1 LRLLLTS
8 CLLPLLAVTA
18 MAAEPARKPEA
29 AIVDAR
35 EAKAPPAFLLK
46 TDTDLDALMAQGQQF
61 AATNQHGSAIEVFQ
75 GVIEKCEE
83 RVVAETVENAV
94 AGTARSFLPAAMAA
108 RQALLVGSKA
118 LRAEYAAQHEGPASA
133 LVDTAITAGD
143 AAALSRTAARFPAT
157 TAAQRARWWCG
168 AMLVDAG
175 DFGAAA
181 AVWDEF
187 LALEPVLGAAG
198 ADLTMT
204 LAQQSLALARSG
216 QLGRARAVLARLEKE
231 SPAVRRR
238 IGGSE
243 QNVAE
248 FTRRALVAAATA
260 TEEAALP
267 GAFAPTARWRLQA
280 DTELAPMVFANNGR
294 AFVRTLK
301 SIACLEIA
309 TGKRLWEMPAPM
321 QAMAQSVSSRSSVI
335 GSSAEREV
343 VGQQRFAVAATPEM
357 VCFVENSPGS
367 GANIEVRGMVVF
379 GGPGPAMPQ
388 SGKFAGSS
396 QLTAR
401 DARNGHLRWR
411 VGQGEGRDEFSR
423 VARWISPP
431 AIVRDCVFVVAL
443 HIQSYHLVCLDAA
456 DGRLLWRSF
465 ISHRAEGAMG
475 WQGLVEL
482 ASASALKVTA
492 GRVLC
497 LTNGG
502 VLACFDALTGGP
514 RWFCQ
519 YGALV
524 ISGVNVM
531 PPARLSAV
539 NPILCHEQT
548 AVILPADTDQV
559 IAFDIAT
566 GRMLWRQPREQ
577 QRYLAGILA
586 EKADAAPL
594 VVLSGT
600 SAAARSLE
608 DGKVMWTKLLEGGAG
623 RPVLRR
629 GTLYGLTRGHGVVQ
643 LDARTGR
650 ELRSSQVTGGEFR
663 HLAEAEGTLMT
674 MGSRSLAA
682 LRSYD
687 DAIGE
692 ITRRVE
698 AAPEDP
704 RRWRER
710 GELNLQSARI
720 AEAMEDLT
728 KARALQ
734 QKARI
739 NHVETD
745 GLLFRCHLEMAVRER
760 EKSLVWLER
769 AAAFATTTVSRSER
783 WLRVADEQEARE
795 NWTAACEALQQVLDH
810 ETAAWLDV
818 PAGSDTTGARL
829 AGGRVLNRSLAARRL
844 EQLAATHGRAAPR
857 QFETAVRKR
866 LADAVKHDDAFA
878 LMEIIGSHP
887 VGGAQ
892 EQAWL
897 ALAAR
902 HFKTQAFEEAAEV
915 LLWFLRAEP
924 EAARRGDAVLGV
936 TLAGI
941 RSGRGGLA
949 KHGLKLLESLPPKT
963 RVSFGGVSGAAAELR
978 RTLAN
983 EFPATA
989 TREAG
994 QLIETGVKSGREV
1007 SLLPNA
1013 GDLGG
1018 DRLFLESRRLVR
1030 ASADGSR
1037 VTWASAEVTDKR
1049 GALDSSPV
1057 ACVLMDTLV
1066 LFRGSQAV
1074 AFDADTGKLL
1084 WQERGVRLVNAAES
1098 LGSEVLQRLAM
1109 MGVAANRA
1117 APGWRA
1123 MFVAG
1128 GQLLRL
1134 KTSGEVVS
1142 LAPRSGKIIW
1152 SARLPEPVSLWAAA
1166 AMKESGRYLTLVAS
1180 AGNAAEN
1187 SVAVLDLAR
1196 GQTQAVWEVPKDR
1209 AEFSIAADGRAQFT
1223 EESGQK

>member
-1 LRLLLTS
+1 M
-8 CLLPLLAVTA
+8 A
-18 MAAEPARKPEA
+18 MAAEPARKPDA
-29 AIVDAR
+29 AIVDGR
-35 EAKAPPAFLLK
+35 EAKPPPTFLLK
-46 TDTDLDALMAQGQQF
+46 TDADLDALMAQGQQF

-108 RQALLVGSKA
+108 RQALLAGTNS
-118 LRAEYAAQHEGPASA
+118 LRAEYAARYEGPAA
-133 LVDTAITAGD
+133 VLVEAAVAAGD
-143 AAALSRTAARFPAT
+143 TVALARAAARFPAT
-157 TAAQRARWWCG
+157 AAAQRARWWCG
-168 AMLVDAG
+168 AMLADAG

-181 AVWDEF
+181 AAWEEF
-187 LALEPVLGAAG
+187 LALEPVLGATG
-198 ADLTMT
+198 ADVTMT

-216 QLGRARAVLARLEKE
+216 QLGRARAVLTRLEKNL
-231 SPAVRRR
+231 PAARRR

-248 FTRRALVAAATA
+248 FTRRALVVAATA
-260 TEEAALP
+260 AEDTGLP
-267 GAFAPTARWRLQA
+267 EAFAPTAQWRLQA
-280 DTELAPMVFANNGR
+280 DTELAPMVLANSGR

-301 SIACLEIA
+301 SIACLEVA

-321 QAMAQSVSSRSSVI
+321 QAMAPSVSSRSSVI

-343 VGQQRFAVAATPEM
+343 VGQQRFAVAAMPEM

-367 GANIEVRGMVVF
+367 GFNIEVRGKVVF
-379 GGPGPAMPQ
+379 GGPGPATPQ
-388 SGKFAGSS
+388 SSKFAGSS

-401 DARNGHLRWR
+401 DARNGRLRWR

-431 AIVRDCVFVVAL
+431 AIVGDRVFVVAL

-482 ASASALKVTA
+482 VSASALKVTA

-502 VLACFDALTGGP
+502 VLACFDTLTGEP

-531 PPARLSAV
+531 PPARLSTV

-559 IAFDIAT
+559 MAFDIAT

-629 GTLYGLTRGHGVVQ
+629 GTLYGLTRGRGVVQ

-650 ELRSSQVTGGEFR
+650 ELRSSPVAGGEFR
-663 HLAEAEGTLMT
+663 HLAEAEGALIT

-692 ITRRVE
+692 MTRRVE

-710 GELNLQSARI
+710 GELNLQSARL

-734 QKARI
+734 QKTRVH
-739 NHVETD
+739 HVETD
-745 GLLFRCHLEMAVRER
+745 ALLFRCHMEMAVRER
-760 EKSLVWLER
+760 EKALAWLER

-783 WLRVADEQEARE
+783 WLRIADEQEARE
-795 NWTAACEALQQVLDH
+795 NWAAACEALQQVLDH

-818 PAGSDTTGARL
+818 AAGSDAAGARL

-844 EQLAATHGRAAPR
+844 EQLTVAHGRAASGR
-857 QFETAVRKR
+857 SETAVRKR
-866 LADAVKHDDAFA
+866 LADAVKHDDTVA

-897 ALAAR
+897 TLAAQ
-902 HFKTQAFEEAAEV
+902 HFKVQAFEEAAEV

-924 EAARRGDAVLGV
+924 EAARRGDAALGV

-941 RSGRGGLA
+941 RSGRGGLS
-949 KHGLKLLESLPPKT
+949 KHGLRLLETLPPKT
-963 RVSFGGVSGAAAELR
+963 RVSFGGVSGAVAELR
-978 RTLAN
+978 RTLGN
-983 EFPATA
+983 ESPVTA
-989 TREAG
+989 AREAG
-994 QLIETGVKSGREV
+994 QGSEAGVKSGREV
-1007 SLLPNA
+1007 SLLPGA

-1037 VTWASAEVTDKR
+1037 VTWASADVTDKR

-1057 ACVLMDTLV
+1057 ACVLLDTLV
-1066 LFRGSQAV
+1066 LFRGSQVV

-1098 LGSEVLQRLAM
+1098 LGSEVLQRLAI

-1128 GQLLRL
+1128 GQLLRV

-1142 LAPRSGKIIW
+1142 LAPRSGKTVW
-1152 SARLPEPVSLWAAA
+1152 STRLPEPASLWASA
-1166 AMKESGRYLTLVAS
+1166 AMKESGRYLALVAS

-1187 SVAVLDLAR
+1187 RVAVLDWAR
-1196 GQTQAVWEVPKDR
+1196 GRTLAVWDVPKDR
-1209 AEFSIAADGRAQFT
+1209 AEFSIATDGRAQFT
-1223 EESGQK
+1223 EDGGQK

>member
-1 LRLLLTS
+1 
-8 CLLPLLAVTA
+8 
-18 MAAEPARKPEA
+18 
-29 AIVDAR
+29 
-35 EAKAPPAFLLK
+35 
-46 TDTDLDALMAQGQQF
+46 MAQGQQF

-83 RVVAETVENAV
+83 RVVAETVESAV

-108 RQALLVGSKA
+108 RQALLAGSKA
-118 LRAEYAAQHEGPASA
+118 LRAEYAARYEGPAATS
-133 LVDTAITAGD
+133 VDAAIAVGD

-157 TAAQRARWWCG
+157 VAAQRARWWCG
-168 AMLVDAG
+168 AMLADAG

-181 AVWDEF
+181 AAWEEF
-187 LALEPVLGAAG
+187 LALEPMLGEAC
-198 ADLTMT
+198 ADVTMT

-216 QLGRARAVLARLEKE
+216 QLGRARALLARLEKE
-231 SPAVRRR
+231 SPAARRR

-243 QNVAE
+243 QNVVE
-248 FTRRALVAAATA
+248 FTRRSLVAAATA
-260 TEEAALP
+260 TEETALP
-267 GAFAPTARWRLQA
+267 EAFAPTAQWRLQA
-280 DTELAPMVFANNGR
+280 DTELAPIVFANSGR

-301 SIACLEIA
+301 SIACLEIR

-321 QAMAQSVSSRSSVI
+321 QAMAQPVSSRSSII

-367 GANIEVRGMVVF
+367 AASIEGRGLVVF

-388 SGKFAGSS
+388 SSKFAGSS

-401 DARNGHLRWR
+401 DAANGRLRWR

-431 AIVRDCVFVVAL
+431 AIVGDRVFVVAL

-482 ASASALKVTA
+482 ASASALKVAA

-502 VLACFDALTGGP
+502 VLACFDALTGEP

-559 IAFDIAT
+559 MAFDIAT

-586 EKADAAPL
+586 EKADAGPL

-608 DGKVMWTKLLEGGAG
+608 DGKMVWAKLLEGGAG

-629 GTLYGLTRGHGVVQ
+629 GMLYGLTRGRGVVQ

-650 ELRSSQVTGGEFR
+650 ELRSSPVTGGEFR
-663 HLAEAEGTLMT
+663 HLAEAEGALVTL
-674 MGSRSLAA
+674 GSRSLAA

-692 ITRRVE
+692 MTRRVE

-710 GELNLQSARI
+710 GELNLQSARLS
-720 AEAMEDLT
+720 EAMEDLT

-734 QKARI
+734 QKARVH
-739 NHVETD
+739 HVETD
-745 GLLFRCHLEMAVRER
+745 ALLFRCHMEMASRER
-760 EKSLVWLER
+760 EKTLAWLER
-769 AAAFATTTVSRSER
+769 AGAFATTTVSRSER
-783 WLRVADEQEARE
+783 WLRIADEQEARE
-795 NWTAACEALQQVLDH
+795 NWAAACEALQQVLDH
-810 ETAAWLDV
+810 ETAAWLGV
-818 PAGSDTTGARL
+818 PAGNDAMGARL
-829 AGGRVLNRSLAARRL
+829 AGGRVLNRSLAALRL
-844 EQLAATHGRAAPR
+844 EQLTAVHGRGTPGR
-857 QFETAVRKR
+857 SETAVRKR
-866 LADAVKHDDAFA
+866 LTDAVKHDDAFA

-887 VGGAQ
+887 VGGVQ

-902 HFKTQAFEEAAEV
+902 HFKAQAFEEAAEM

-924 EAARRGDAVLGV
+924 EAARRGDAALGV

-941 RSGRGGLA
+941 RSGRGGLV
-949 KHGLKLLESLPPKT
+949 KHGLKLLEVLPPKT
-963 RVSFGGVSGAAAELR
+963 RVSFGGVSGAATELR
-978 RTLAN
+978 RTLGN
-983 EFPATA
+983 ELSVTA
-989 TREAG
+989 AREAG
-994 QLIETGVKSGREV
+994 QGSEAGVKSGREV
-1007 SLLPNA
+1007 SLLPGA

-1037 VTWASAEVTDKR
+1037 VTWASADVTDKR
-1049 GALDSSPV
+1049 GALDGSPV
-1057 ACVLMDTLV
+1057 ACVLLDTLV

-1084 WQERGVRLVNAAES
+1084 WQERGVRLISAAES
-1098 LGSEVLQRLAM
+1098 LGSEVLQRLAI
-1109 MGVAANRA
+1109 MGVAASRA
-1117 APGWRA
+1117 APGWRT

-1128 GQLLRL
+1128 GQLLRV
-1134 KTSGEVVS
+1134 KTSGELVS
-1142 LAPRSGKIIW
+1142 IAPRSGKTVW
-1152 SARLPEPVSLWAAA
+1152 AARLPEPASLWGSA
-1166 AMKESGRYLTLVAS
+1166 AMKESGRYLALVAS

-1187 SVAVLDLAR
+1187 RVAVLDWAR
-1196 GQTQAVWEVPKDR
+1196 GRILAAWDVPKDR
-1209 AEFSIAADGRAQFT
+1209 TEFSIAPDGRAQFV
-1223 EESGQK
+1223 EDGGQK